1 MKKGISLAT
10 MIIEKSLDEDIEF
23 EIASLLREISTYT
36 YEKPT
41 FNNELN
47 SFISKLTEDQI
58 LTIKG
63 YTGLE
68 SKKINAILRNN
79 WNYEEHGLK
88 TSDEEHKLYATE
100 IAEKVKVGKELRQ
113 IYSLKI
119 LLQISGLPKSVYYY
133 TLSKEDKDNKNKEII
148 DKIKDSYPKTKNAF
162 IVYRGTPLDSL
173 KKYGINTLEDI
184 MHLKGKFMYE
194 EGFTSTSI
202 EEKESYFKKEVYG
215 KINNIE
221 IKYIIPP
228 NSQDG
233 IPLTTEELSYSTNQ
247 QEYLIERHSLSK
259 VIDVE
264 INDNTAVI
272 TALLIP
278 KSIWNKNI
286 KSSDKKEVKK

>member
-88 TSDEEHKLYATE
+88 TSDEEHKLYQD
-100 IAEKVKVGKELRQ
+100 IA
-113 IYSLKI
+113 
-119 LLQISGLPKSVYYY
+119 
-133 TLSKEDKDNKNKEII
+133 II
-148 DKIKDSYPKTKNAF
+148 DKLIDSYPKTKNAF

-233 IPLTTEELSYSTNQ
+233 IPLTTEDLSYSTNQ

>member
-10 MIIEKSLDEDIEF
+10 MIIEKSLDENIEL
-23 EIASLLREISTYT
+23 EIVSLLKEMLTYT
-36 YEKPT
+36 YKKPN
-41 FNNELN
+41 FNNDLN
-47 SFISKLTEDQI
+47 PFISKLSEEQI

-63 YTGLE
+63 YTGLN

-88 TSDEEHKLYATE
+88 TSAEERKLYQD
-100 IAEKVKVGKELRQ
+100 IA
-113 IYSLKI
+113 
-119 LLQISGLPKSVYYY
+119 
-133 TLSKEDKDNKNKEII
+133 II
-148 DKIKDSYPKTKNAF
+148 DQLIDSYPPTKKAF
-162 IVYRGTPLDSL
+162 IVYRGAPLDSL
-173 KKYGINTLEDI
+173 KKYGIDTLKDI
-184 MHLKGKFMYE
+184 IYLKGKYMYE

-202 EEKESYFKKEVYG
+202 EEKESYFKKEIYG

-233 IPLTTEELSYSTNQ
+233 IPLTTKELSYSTNQ
-247 QEYLIERHSLSK
+247 QEYLIENHSLSK

-272 TALLIP
+272 TAILIP

-286 KSSDKKEVKK
+286 NSNDKKEVKK